1 MPSPHSSSRL
11 AQSAALHRSHCSFF
25 GTLLLHERFNDVPL
39 FLSRIPAGIHS
50 KESGLI
56 RRIPANRVIRSYS
69 SILFLGTEYQWPA
82 LVGVEIG
89 EIGSLLHDIS
99 FHSAKTPMI
108 MLHWTGKAVANRIQE
123 WLAKE
128 GIHSSNGLWKQFHH
142 QRNYWKRISWMPNE
156 NNNQLQRTHPCLGCC
171 FWTPISD
178 RTKFSTE

>member
-39 FLSRIPAGIHS
+39 FLSQIPAGIHS

-99 FHSAKTPMI
+99 FHFSKNTYDHAPLNRKSGCKQDPGVTCKRRNPFFQWS
-108 MLHWTGKAVANRIQE
+108 LKAIP
-123 WLAKE
+123 
-128 GIHSSNGLWKQFHH
+128 S
-142 QRNYWKRISWMPNE
+142 P
-156 NNNQLQRTHPCLGCC
+156 
-171 FWTPISD
+171 
-178 RTKFSTE
+178 TELLKAHKLNA